1 MTRKEN
7 QDAEAVEELTVEL
20 GGVWRVSTLS
30 SHYVFD
36 LDGMAV
42 TRHPGPTAVSTV
54 HDMPRRLSTIVRCA
68 VGSGGYWTMTPA
80 AEGLLQLQELWS
92 ASTIIT
98 RIERVT

>member
-7 QDAEAVEELTVEL
+7 QDAGAVEELTVEL

-36 LDGMAV
+36 LDQMTV
-42 TRHPGPTAVSTV
+42 TRYPGPTAVSTV
-54 HDMPRRLSTIVRCA
+54 HDTPRRLATIVRCA

-80 AEGLLQLQELWS
+80 VEGPLQLQELWS
-92 ASTIIT
+92 ASTLIT
-98 RIERVT
+98 SIERMR